1 MPQKKHKPEEIVV
14 KLRQVDVL
22 VSQGRSVAEAVRSIG
37 VTQFTYYRW
46 RKEFGGLKTDQVK
59 RLKVLEKENERLRK
73 AVSDLTL
80 EKLILAEAAKGKLLS
95 PARRRACIE
104 HIRKKF
110 RVSERLACRVLGQH
124 RSTQRKV
131 PQGRADEEVLTADII
146 ALASQYGRYGYRRIT
161 ALLREAGWAVNVK
174 RVERIWRREGLK
186 VPQKQPKKSR
196 LWLNDGSCI
205 RLRPERPNHVWSY
218 DFVESRTH
226 DGRKFRMLNL
236 IDEFTRECLA
246 IRIDRKLRSTDVIDM
261 LSDLFILR
269 GVPDHI
275 RSDNGPEF
283 VAKAVR
289 DWIAAVGA
297 KTAYIEPGSPWENG
311 YCESF
316 NARLRDE
323 LLNGEIF
330 YSLAEAKIII
340 ESWRRHY
347 NTRRPHSSLGY
358 KPPAPVVVLWPA
370 SPPGT
375 ASPATPALAP
385 RPVMH

>member
-1 MPQKKHKPEEIVV
+1 MP
-14 KLRQVDVL
+14 R
-22 VSQGRSVAEAVRSIG
+22 
-37 VTQFTYYRW
+37 
-46 RKEFGGLKTDQVK
+46 
-59 RLKVLEKENERLRK
+59 
-73 AVSDLTL
+73 
-80 EKLILAEAAKGKLLS
+80 
-95 PARRRACIE
+95 
-104 HIRKKF
+104 
-110 RVSERLACRVLGQH
+110 
-124 RSTQRKV
+124 
-131 PQGRADEEVLTADII
+131 GRADEDALTADII

-186 VPQKQPKKSR
+186 VPQKQPKKGR

-246 IRIDRKLRSTDVIDM
+246 IRVDRKLRSTDVIDA
-261 LSDLFILR
+261 LSDQFILR

-283 VAKAVR
+283 VARAVR

-297 KTAYIEPGSPWENG
+297 RTAYIEPGSPWKNG

-330 YSLAEAKIII
+330 YSLAEAKIVI
-340 ESWRRHY
+340 ESWRQHY

-358 KPPAPVVVLWPA
+358 RPPAPEVVSWPA
-370 SPPGT
+370 SPSGA
-375 ASPATPALAP
+375 ASPATPAVAP